1 MIHVSLETRIS
12 VYDMISAVGGTLGLF
27 TGISVITVVEIIY
40 WMARFLTKALFSK
53 NDDQETSTTP
63 VCWMDNEEEDK
74 SSKGENSGKVVN
86 KIPFGSEKG
95 LIRIVKNSPNKA

>member
-53 NDDQETSTTP
+53 NDDQETRTTP
-63 VCWMDNEEEDK
+63 VCWMDDEKDQ
-74 SSKGENSGKVVN
+74 SGKGENSGKVIN

-95 LIRIVKNSPNKA
+95 LITIVKNSPKA